1 MDIIRGD
8 TDFQARVGQALALR
22 FADQEPSPHL
32 EKRIYDGF
40 PSRNDQALMEQF
52 HRVEWTERA
61 AIAAKIDDPRLSEF
75 ANRLIY
81 FENPQLLSAEKSAEL
96 RTWLVERTMT
106 ENEDVPWMTVPKAMR
121 ETDDMLADATGDEA
135 ELLSEIKDF
144 LCEFDNYFVSN

>member
-1 MDIIRGD
+1 
-8 TDFQARVGQALALR
+8 
-22 FADQEPSPHL
+22 
-32 EKRIYDGF
+32 
-40 PSRNDQALMEQF
+40 MEQF

-106 ENEDVPWMTVPKAMR
+106 ENEDVPWMTFPKAMR
-121 ETDDMLADATGDEA
+121 ETDDMLADATGNEA